1 MFMSRILILPAIV
14 AGLAFATAGA
24 ANTTWANDDQ
34 PRAESL
40 DHLADHLLEVIEE
53 AHHNPA
59 LLDHA
64 FFESMAAF
72 ESDDYVHL
80 AFYRALPG
88 INWYRNHD
96 ARNWVFVNQ
105 PHYYHDFVEA
115 NEVTVAVVVES
126 NDDYVAS
133 MVADR
138 VASSLPPHAIYSDD
152 PNYADIVVSV
162 RLGDMEPQ
170 YREKSRKAKS
180 KKYKKAYRSKPPVE
194 EQIHFANYTKVKER
208 VSVALS
214 YEIEISAGQQHIAL
228 ERSSMTFRD
237 SFSYGVDFQAYGPA
251 GPVGNA
257 PYPSKKVYKLMER
270 DVEAKRSQIAARLI
284 GLAAARVATMVDYDA
299 LPLRSEMRNHHR
311 RSSRR

>member
-14 AGLAFATAGA
+14 AGLAFAATGA
-24 ANTTWANDDQ
+24 TNTTWANDDQ
-34 PRAESL
+34 PRDAGL

-59 LLDHA
+59 LLDHV

-72 ESDDYVHL
+72 ESDDYVRL

-88 INWYRNHD
+88 ISWYRNHD
-96 ARNWVFVNQ
+96 ARNWIFVNQ

-115 NEVTVAVVVES
+115 NEVTVAVLVDS
-126 NDDYVAS
+126 NDAYVAS

-138 VASSLPPHAIYSDD
+138 VASSLPPHAVYSND
-152 PNYADIVVSV
+152 PNYADIVISV
-162 RLGDMEPQ
+162 RLGAMEPQ

-214 YEIEISAGQQHIAL
+214 YELEISAGQQRISL
-228 ERSSMTFRD
+228 ERSSMTFRK
-237 SFSYGVDFQAYGPA
+237 SFSYGVDFQAYGPS
-251 GPVGNA
+251 GPLQNV
-257 PYPSKKVYKLMER
+257 PYPSKKVRKLVTR
-270 DVEAKRSQIAARLI
+270 DTEAMRTEIASRLV
-284 GLAAARVATMVDYDA
+284 GLAAARVATMVDYNA
-299 LPLRSEMRNHHR
+299 LPLRSELRDHHR